1 MQTMLERISEAEQQA
16 DQLIEQAN
24 TAARER
30 IAKAKEEAEV
40 FVASAQDKERSK
52 TSEVLETAKADGD
65 READAILSSVR
76 KDIAAVREQACNK
89 IPDALAYLSERIEH
103 L

>member
-40 FVASAQDKERSK
+40 FVASAQDKERS
-52 TSEVLETAKADGD
+52 
-65 READAILSSVR
+65 VR

-89 IPDALAYLSERIEH
+89 IPDAVAYLSERIEH